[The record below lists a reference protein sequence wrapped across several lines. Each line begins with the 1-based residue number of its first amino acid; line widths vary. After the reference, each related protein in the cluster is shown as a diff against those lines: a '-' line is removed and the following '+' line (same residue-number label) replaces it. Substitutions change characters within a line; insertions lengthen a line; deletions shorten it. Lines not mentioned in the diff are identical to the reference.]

1 MALMRDG
8 EEAITFDG
16 DAEAGAVMLVD
27 ETLSWSELAAVVDG
41 LAWRAARL
49 NPVAVQPI
57 SVWECTRTP
66 CVTGCAR
73 WPRSPTWHW
82 TTPESGWP

>member
-41 LAWRAARL
+41 LVLEGR
-49 NPVAVQPI
+49 
-57 SVWECTRTP
+57 ET
-66 CVTGCAR
+66 
-73 WPRSPTWHW
+73 
-82 TTPESGWP
+82 ESGRGPTD